1 MAYRPMSRS
10 DPFDPAGP
18 SHTPVSLGESEAS
31 ELGDDLSL
39 AALAT
44 ALSAHGG
51 GALSA
56 DLALDLVLNEIV
68 EHARLATGATAAAIA
83 LARGDEIVCRATTG
97 ANAPDLG
104 VKLDVHSGLSGACVQ
119 SKNWQRCDDTEADSR
134 VDAEICRSLGVR
146 SILVF
151 PVVKGDELLG
161 VFEIFSP
168 RPNAFSDR
176 EIQTL
181 EALSRSIVKNVDRAV
196 DVLSPP
202 APVFPSS
209 TTAAAISAHVGKAE
223 NLDHFEVDP
232 LPVDGLAVDSV
243 QADPATID
251 HARFEATQLVPAPLV
266 ASLPVADSLPEPAAD
281 FLPETTTPARIP
293 RRDPWMTILTMAVIA
308 LALFLGWM
316 MGYVRS
322 PRSSAGVKGKAVTN
336 AAAPSA
342 PARPLEGNASSTG
355 TAARAPNQTTPA
367 GPAKAPVASQ
377 LSGVQPTGSQVSE
390 VAAPPTGGLVVY
402 ENGKVIFR
410 TSPPTSGHSGK
421 DAGRLVM
428 VPSKVADEYLVQRV
442 EPEYPEAAREQHIQG
457 PVVLD
462 ALVGEDGA
470 VEKLT
475 TISGDSQ
482 LAAAA
487 TDAVRQWRFKPFF
500 QNGSPEEFH
509 TQITVSFRLP

>member
-1 MAYRPMSRS
+1 MSRP
-10 DPFDPAGP
+10 DPFAPPQP
-18 SHTPVSLGESEAS
+18 STAPISLGQNP
-31 ELGDDLSL
+31 LGQNSLGQNSAGQKDNGQLEEGLSL
-39 AALAT
+39 AELAT

-83 LARGDEIVCRATTG
+83 LVRGDEIVCRATTG

-119 SKNWQRCDDTEADSR
+119 SKKWQRCDDSETDSR
-134 VDAEICRSLGVR
+134 VDAEICRDLGVR

-151 PVVKGDELLG
+151 PVVREDKLLG

-181 EALSRSIVKNVDRAV
+181 QALSRSIVNNVDRAA
-196 DVLSPP
+196 DVVAPP
-202 APVFPSS
+202 APILPSPS
-209 TTAAAISAHVGKAE
+209 MQAAAAATVAE
-223 NLDHFEVDP
+223 VEGIDHLQLDAVQLDAVQLDPVAVDIVHKDVA
-232 LPVDGLAVDSV
+232 LPTVDSV
-243 QADPATID
+243 LETAPELQIRPRD
-251 HARFEATQLVPAPLV
+251 H
-266 ASLPVADSLPEPAAD
+266 S
-281 FLPETTTPARIP
+281 
-293 RRDPWMTILTMAVIA
+293 MGILTLAVIT

-322 PRSSAGVKGKAVTN
+322 PGTKPKTSRNVAAQPAQPKPAEGAASGGTAVRVTDQPTSTN
-336 AAAPSA
+336 HASA
-342 PARPLEGNASSTG
+342 PT
-355 TAARAPNQTTPA
+355 
-367 GPAKAPVASQ
+367 
-377 LSGVQPTGSQVSE
+377 
-390 VAAPPTGGLVVY
+390 APPQSASELNGAGTLAPGGLVVY
-402 ENGKVIFR
+402 ENGKVIYR
-410 TSPPTSGHSGK
+410 TTPQGTSHTAKASTGP
-421 DAGRLVM
+421 VT
-428 VPSKVADEYLVQRV
+428 VPSKVADEYLMLRV
-442 EPEYPEAAREQHIQG
+442 EPDYPESAREQHIQG

-462 ALVGEDGA
+462 AVVDKDGT
-470 VEKLT
+470 VEKLST
-475 TISGDSQ
+475 VSGDPQ

-500 QNGSPEEFH
+500 RNGLPEEFQ